1 MGYSGLI
8 YAAIVAGWAAVL
20 VPRWIR
26 RHEEIERAREADAAR
41 GVRILDRRQGGGHGR
56 HPVTRPPVAADTA
69 HERPAQRAADSE
81 PDTARSYS
89 AAARR
94 RRRTLA
100 VLVLLLAGVVVL
112 VLAGRL
118 PAGAATPPGGA
129 LAVFLVLARRAA
141 VQESRRRARARAAA
155 RRAARSPAPPET
167 GKRIAVLEEPEP
179 APPPDPNAW
188 EPVPVPLPTYLI
200 KPKAAA
206 PVVRKIDLSSPGAW
220 TSARLNSAS
229 SITLPPRPRREI
241 EADEP
246 DHRRAVG
253 D

>member
-41 GVRILDRRQGGGHGR
+41 GVRILDRRQGGRHGR
-56 HPVTRPPVAADTA
+56 HPAARPSAASDAGQQRPTQPAAD
-69 HERPAQRAADSE
+69 PE
-81 PDTARSYS
+81 PDSARPYS

-112 VLAGRL
+112 VLAGRV
-118 PAGAATPPGGA
+118 PSGAAVPPGGA

-141 VQESRRRARARAAA
+141 AQESRRRARARAVA
-155 RRAARSPAPPET
+155 RRAATAPAPPEH

-188 EPVPVPLPTYLI
+188 EPVPVPLPTYLT
-200 KPKAAA
+200 KPKAAE
-206 PVVRKIDLSSPGAW
+206 PVVRKIDLSTPGAW

-229 SITLPPRPRREI
+229 SITLPPRRRREV